1 MHTVRT
7 EDGEVFAVGILGKK
21 NDDERL
27 LAREVVT
34 FSDLLP
40 ARDDTWWHG
49 LQAGVLG
56 TDLARLR
63 LRVLP
68 GVNENGPHLRN
79 YVVELRDGERSYRRS
94 FSLASLASVAR
105 RAVLHLAE
113 LKTIEADDDYH
124 FFLTTLSEDEGPAP
138 PTDNPRATRRLEP
151 PVFEP
156 SRLADFMQLSQ
167 LLPGS
172 PDTEEGA
179 SHAPLFVPADVWE
192 QGHAQARRGGT
203 RESAAVLTGRLFRD
217 TESPAL
223 FMVLEACIEAE
234 HAAEEPL
241 AVTFSGETWARVRDV
256 LALRRRR
263 LNRPHERILGAVH
276 GHNFGPEPDAEGRMA
291 CAGCATA
298 KVCGRTTALLSAAD
312 LLWHRAVFAAQ
323 PWAVSLVWGH
333 SARGEDWRMY
343 GLCEATLAPRPVY
356 LLSDQ

>member
-1 MHTVRT
+1 M
-7 EDGEVFAVGILGKK
+7 FAVGILGKK

-79 YVVELRDGERSYRRS
+79 YVVELRDGDRSYRRS
-94 FSLASLASVAR
+94 FSLSSLASVAR

-156 SRLADFMQLSQ
+156 SRLADFMQRSQ

-203 RESAAVLTGRLFRD
+203 RESAAVWTGRLFRD

-291 CAGCATA
+291 CAGLRHGQGLRPHHRPAQRRRPVVASRRLCRATLGCLSRLGPQCPRRGLAHVWIVRGHAGAASRVSAIGSITA
-298 KVCGRTTALLSAAD
+298 KVDS
-312 LLWHRAVFAAQ
+312 
-323 PWAVSLVWGH
+323 
-333 SARGEDWRMY
+333 
-343 GLCEATLAPRPVY
+343 
-356 LLSDQ
+356 